1 MYFLQFKLLKPLTE
15 INNISITQ
23 FNSISFTENQSC
35 LGRWI
40 FINCYL
46 WNSKILT
53 SINKNNYI
61 IMNVLLSKFTTKH
74 NTAPFSQI
82 KIEDYFPAFQ
92 EGIALAKTEIDAIVN
107 NPEAPTFENTVVAMD
122 FAGDILDRLSSV
134 FFNLNSAETS
144 DEMQKIAQEVSPLLS
159 EFGNDITLNA
169 ALFAK
174 IKTVYEQKENL
185 NLTPEQTT
193 LLDKKY
199 KSFSRNGANLPED
212 KKDQLREIDKELSKL
227 SLQFGENVLAET
239 NAFELHLTDEKDL
252 AGLPEGTI
260 EAARLLAKEKE
271 KEGWIFTLDHPSYVP
286 FLTYADNRELRK
298 KMAIAF
304 GARSFQNNE
313 FDNQE
318 NVLKIAKLR
327 FERANLLGYKTHA
340 HFVLEE
346 RMAQSPEKVFTFLN
360 DLLAKAKPAA
370 QKEFAEL
377 AAFAKELDG
386 IEQLEKWDGA
396 YYSEK
401 LKQQLFNLD
410 DEKLKPYFQ
419 LEKVLDG
426 AFTVAKKLY
435 GLTFTEV
442 FDIDK
447 YHEEVTTYEVTDAE
461 NNLVSIFYADFFPRK
476 GKRNGA
482 WMTSFKSQSKKDG
495 VNERPHISNVCNFTK
510 PTETKPSLLTF
521 NEVTTLFHE
530 FGHGL
535 HGMLANTTYPSLSG
549 TSVFW
554 DFVELPSQIME
565 NWCYEPEALALF
577 ANHYETGEIIP
588 IEYVQKIK
596 ESASFQEG
604 MATLRQLSFGLLDMA
619 WHGQDP
625 TSITDLKTFET
636 EQFANTQLY
645 PDVKENAMSTAF
657 SHIFQGGYSSGYY
670 SYKWAEVLDADAF
683 EYFQE
688 SGIFNVEVATKFKE
702 NVLSKGGTEHPMILY
717 KRFRGQEPKPEA
729 LLKRAGLL

>member
-1 MYFLQFKLLKPLTE
+1 M
-15 INNISITQ
+15 S
-23 FNSISFTENQSC
+23 
-35 LGRWI
+35 
-40 FINCYL
+40 
-46 WNSKILT
+46 
-53 SINKNNYI
+53 
-61 IMNVLLSKFTTKH
+61 VLLSKFTTKH

-92 EGIALAKTEIDAIVN
+92 EGIALAKAEIDSIVN

-122 FAGDILDRLSSV
+122 FAGDVLDRLSSI

-144 DEMQKIAQEVSPLLS
+144 DEMQKIAQDVSPLLS

-174 IKTVYEQKENL
+174 IKAVYNQKETL

-212 KKDQLREIDKELSKL
+212 KKDKLREIDKELSML

-239 NAFELHLTDEKDL
+239 NAFELHITNITDL

-260 EAARLLAKEKE
+260 EAARLLAKEKK

-298 KMAIAF
+298 IMAIAF

-346 RMAQSPEKVFTFLN
+346 RMAQNPEKVFSFLN

-377 AAFAKELDG
+377 TAFAKELDG

-419 LEKVLDG
+419 LEKVLEG
-426 AFTVAKKLY
+426 AFTVAKKLF
-435 GLTFTEV
+435 GLTFTED

-447 YHEEVTTYEVTDAE
+447 YHDEVITYEVRDAE

-482 WMTSFKSQSKKDG
+482 WMTSFKPQSIKDG

-577 ANHYETGEIIP
+577 ANHYETAEIIP
-588 IEYVQKIK
+588 IEYVHKIK

-625 TSITDLKTFET
+625 TNITNLKAFET

-688 SGIFNVEVATKFKE
+688 SGIFNTEVATKFKD

>member
-1 MYFLQFKLLKPLTE
+1 MNILLQKFGTKLD
-15 INNISITQ
+15 
-23 FNSISFTENQSC
+23 
-35 LGRWI
+35 
-40 FINCYL
+40 
-46 WNSKILT
+46 
-53 SINKNNYI
+53 
-61 IMNVLLSKFTTKH
+61 
-74 NTAPFSQI
+74 TAPFSKI
-82 KIEDYFPAFQ
+82 KNEDYIPAFQ
-92 EGIALAKTEIDAIVN
+92 EAIDLAKAEIDAIVN
-107 NPEAPTFENTVVAMD
+107 NTENPTFQNTIEALS
-122 FAGDILDRLSSV
+122 FSGDTLDRISSI

-144 DEMQKIAQEVSPLLS
+144 DEMQKIAQDVSPLLS
-159 EFGNDITLNA
+159 EFGNDVRLNA

-174 IKTVYEQKENL
+174 VKTVYDQRESLNL
-185 NLTPEQTT
+185 NPEQTT
-193 LLDKKY
+193 LLDKQY

-212 KKDQLREIDKELSKL
+212 KKNQLREIDKELSKL

-239 NAFELHLTDEKDL
+239 NAFELHLIDEKDL

-260 EAARLLAKEKE
+260 EAARSLAKAQE
-271 KEGWIFTLDHPSYVP
+271 KEGWIFTLDHPSYIP
-286 FLTYADNRELRK
+286 FVTYADNRELRK
-298 KMAIAF
+298 KIAIAF
-304 GARSFQNNE
+304 GARCFQNNE
-313 FDNQE
+313 FNNQE
-318 NVLKIAKLR
+318 IVLKIAKLR

-346 RMAQSPEKVFTFLN
+346 RMAESPEKVLSFSN
-360 DLLAKAKPAA
+360 DLLAKAKLAA
-370 QKEFAEL
+370 QKEFEQL
-377 AAFAKELDG
+377 SAFAKELDG

-419 LEKVLDG
+419 LEKVLNG
-426 AFTVAKKLY
+426 AFTIAEKLY

-447 YHEEVTTYEVTDAE
+447 YHEEVTTYEVTDKNKE
-461 NNLVSIFYADFFPRK
+461 LVAVFYADFFPRK

-482 WMTSFKSQSKKDG
+482 WMTSFKSQYIKDG
-495 VNERPHISNVCNFTK
+495 KNERPHISNVCNFTK

-535 HGMLANTTYPSLSG
+535 HGMLANTTYPNLSG
-549 TSVFW
+549 TSVYW

-577 ANHYETGEIIP
+577 AHHYETGEVIP
-588 IEYVQKIK
+588 QEYVEKIK
-596 ESASFQEG
+596 ESASFQQG
-604 MATLRQLSFGLLDMA
+604 MATNRQLSFGLLDMG

-625 TSITDLKTFET
+625 TNITDIKAFET
-636 EQFANTQLY
+636 EQFASTQLY

-683 EYFQE
+683 DYFLE
-688 SGIFNVEVATKFKE
+688 EGIFNTEVAEKFKE
-702 NVLSKGGTEHPMILY
+702 HVLSKGGTEHPMILY
-717 KRFRGQEPKPEA
+717 KRFRGQEPKPDA